1 MSPTPGARGVSPV
14 VGTLL
19 LVALVVCFAAI
30 IAVAFGSMPIVSS
43 GPDAAFLMGVSAE
56 GEIELNHVAGD
67 SIDVAELSMTI
78 SVGGESLEYPLEIPF
93 NGNEGFSGAASGPF
107 HPDSSS
113 NWTTGENAS
122 AKVAGTNDPEIES
135 GDRVTVTLAVD
146 GETIAREEAQ
156 AG

>member
-30 IAVAFGSMPIVSS
+30 IAVAFSSIPIVSS
-43 GPDAAFLMGVSAE
+43 GPDAAFQMEVSAD
-56 GEIELNHVAGD
+56 GEIELDHVAGD
-67 SIDVAELSMTI
+67 PIDVDELSMTI
-78 SVGGESLEYPLEIPF
+78 SVDGDSLEHQPGIPF
-93 NGNEGFSGAASGPF
+93 NGNEGFNGTASGPF
-107 HPDSSS
+107 HTNSSS

-122 AKVAGTNDPEIES
+122 AKVAGTNDPEIGS